1 MMDVTRLSTKGQ
13 IIIPKAHRTG
23 YEPGSAFVV
32 SRVGDLIV
40 LKPVTGLEPAQVDE
54 LESVDRA
61 WDEIENGKGSAYTE
75 DSFFERLS

>member
-23 YEPGSAFVV
+23 YKPGSVFVV
-32 SRVGDLIV
+32 SRIGDLIV
-40 LKPVTGLEPAQVDE
+40 LKPVTGLDPVEIDE

-61 WDEIENGKGSAYTE
+61 RDEIESGKGSAYTQ
-75 DSFFERLS
+75 DALFERLS